1 MHAVEYLLELKG
13 YTCRADL
20 IHKLN
25 GRKKELTLELFI
37 PDSQPAFATG
47 KIPTTRAPRINSLF
61 YDVSLSDGQFQE

>member
-13 YTCRADL
+13 Y
-20 IHKLN
+20 
-25 GRKKELTLELFI
+25 TLELFI

-61 YDVSLSDGQFQE
+61 FNKGGKTRLKKAFAAGK